1 MGEREIRTVTALSGL
16 DMNDFSH
23 VLWICVCAD
32 RVFVLFFLLLL
43 DGGFVRG
50 REVEK
55 RGEE

>member
-16 DMNDFSH
+16 NMNDFSH

-32 RVFVLFFLLLL
+32 RVSCVIVLLL
-43 DGGFVRG
+43 DDDFVRG
-50 REVEK
+50 REREK